1 MECNDLLS
9 LNIKSLFLGQTASS
23 ARFVNNQ
30 LRRNQME
37 DLLEEEVQRVLELLP
52 NMLLLMR
59 RLQLVTFLMKMLFL
73 IMKI

>member
-1 MECNDLLS
+1 
-9 LNIKSLFLGQTASS
+9 
-23 ARFVNNQ
+23 
-30 LRRNQME
+30 ME

-59 RLQLVTFLMKMLFL
+59 RLQLVQFLMKMLFL